1 MERHPSESSQ
11 RMRGVA
17 HGSIFDLDPAAA
29 HWLAETFEVGSPEH
43 ALLDSLALAAEA
55 NAVRRGLRANDA
67 DGEPRPLADLLSRER
82 ISLSVGAVA
91 AAFPDLPV
99 PRTPGPSQ
107 VQAIDAFV
115 RQPRSAT
122 SRDGMT
128 SRRPRVVAGA
138 EVAGSV
144 EISGTC
150 EENAQQIIRAIRARF
165 EMAMDLT
172 EVEFRILVAQGN
184 HTRVAFRVGVP
195 GRESAEARTWVE
207 TLCRDALRPFDLANP
222 PFAAIVDLEID
233 APSA

>member
-1 MERHPSESSQ
+1 MEE
-11 RMRGVA
+11 
-17 HGSIFDLDPAAA
+17 GSVFDLDPAAA

-55 NAVRRGLRANDA
+55 NAVRRGLRAKDA
-67 DGEPRPLADLLSRER
+67 DCEPRPLADLLSRER
-82 ISLSVGAVA
+82 ISLSVSAVA

-99 PRTPGPSQ
+99 PRAPGPSQ

-115 RQPRSAT
+115 RQPRSAAGG
-122 SRDGMT
+122 DGMP
-128 SRRPRVVAGA
+128 SRRPRVVAGS
-138 EVAGSV
+138 EVVGTV
-144 EISGTC
+144 DISGTC

-172 EVEFRILVAQGN
+172 DVKFPILVTEGN
-184 HTRVAFRVGVP
+184 HTRVAFRVGVR
-195 GRESAEARTWVE
+195 GRERAEARKWVE

-222 PFAAIVDLEID
+222 PFTADVDLEID